1 MKSEVKVDF
10 MLCIIFFFFDIENLN
25 FEKIQ
30 TECTMNSTFY
40 LSSRALFIIV
50 LFINCILLNILNIM
64 L

>member
-50 LFINCILLNILNIM
+50 LFINCI
-64 L
+64 